1 MEAYPGELARKRCA
15 ERTREELIA
24 YQPAR
29 PLALRD
35 EMRLKGMHARC
46 SMCRACPNVVR
57 ALTIMLPAE
66 PERPTAQIIRL
77 AG

>member
-1 MEAYPGELARKRCA
+1 MEYA
-15 ERTREELIA
+15 
-24 YQPAR
+24 PAR

-35 EMRLKGMHARC
+35 EVRLKGMQARC
-46 SMCRACPNVVR
+46 VACGACPLVVR
-57 ALTIMLPAE
+57 ALTLMLPAE